1 MQKSALVVVTTLLTA
16 CSGSFGPDDLV
27 RYGAA
32 GGPSLLENGSTT
44 ESSSGDG
51 GPAGSTD
58 GGGEDAPGAGPS
70 IDPDRHEAMI
80 AVRLTDAPGDF
91 EAVPVTISR
100 IEAHYLGA
108 SESVDA
114 EEPGAEEGADGG
126 SLEEPADEEAPE
138 GATEETGSWV
148 TLVDEAQAFDLLTL
162 QNGVSAALGDALIEP
177 GQYDQIR
184 LIVSEASVVVDGET
198 HDLDIPS
205 GEQTGFKL
213 SYDYEVV
220 SGGSYELMLDFDAHE
235 SIRQRGNGQYA
246 LQPVITVAYFGAP
259 QIHTD
264 DLGEEDEEDGD
275 TGSWDDEDEGADTGF
290 EDTGF

>member
-16 CSGSFGPDDLV
+16 CSGTFGPDDLA
-27 RYGAA
+27 RFGAA
-32 GGPSLLENGSTT
+32 GGPSLIENGGTS

-51 GPAGSTD
+51 SPSGATD
-58 GGGEDAPGAGPS
+58 GGEEAPGDAPS

-108 SESVDA
+108 SESVDTEQPEA
-114 EEPGAEEGADGG
+114 ADGADEGAMDD
-126 SLEEPADEEAPE
+126 PVDEEAPE

-275 TGSWDDEDEGADTGF
+275 TGSWDDEADTGF
-290 EDTGF
+290 ADTGF